1 MKADNTLRCSRVA
14 RLRDLVVVSI
24 ALAAG
29 ASVQAQAVRK
39 CQVDGRIVFQSA
51 PCGPDHHIAPP
62 AAVAVPA
69 PVVTPIST
77 AADAG
82 AAPKKRTLAEL
93 LRERDGADRPRAPLR
108 ETQHDGAN
116 VLRSRMGAV

>member
-14 RLRDLVVVSI
+14 RLRALVVVSI
-24 ALAAG
+24 ALAASAG
-29 ASVQAQAVRK
+29 VQAQVRK

-69 PVVTPIST
+69 PVVTPVST